1 MGGMSS
7 SSGTV
12 LRPLLAFLVI
22 LQLTNAWPR
31 ARDELQ
37 REIEADLDRL
47 IADRVMAAQDDEEG
61 LLEALDG
68 GSAGP
73 SSYGESPSGYGGGDE
88 GASVDEDGIPN
99 IPGLTKG
106 KDGALYFNGER
117 VKSIAGI
124 GGPDSG
130 KHVYDA
136 PDSYGESARTPKG
149 SSGASLSAL
158 GLDNPQELKSVSE
171 VSSITP
177 VKSLQEV
184 SKITPIQ
191 SIEEVSSIT
200 PVKSIQEVSKVTP
213 IKSIQEVRSMQEVKR
228 IQPVPDA
235 IAKKFI
241 KKHNLESISGLGGG
255 GGGYG
260 GEPTYR
266 TGPVKAVSPPV
277 EKLAESEPGSST
289 LEKAEKALN
298 LLSDVV
304 TDLKSA
310 PGSSYSSQPAES
322 YQEAEVTEADKPS
335 SYDAPEPIPIPEPI
349 PEPLFEPFPAPEP
362 EPSYRAPA
370 GDAKVTELKSVQ
382 EVTNMQEVKS
392 IKPVKSIQEV
402 GSIQEVKSMYELTP
416 RQAEK
421 LKEMMARHR
430 KAPAY
435 RRFRRM

>member
-68 GSAGP
+68 GSASP
-73 SSYGESPSGYGGGDE
+73 STYGDSPSGYGGGGE

-171 VSSITP
+171 ASSITP

-304 TDLKSA
+304 LDLKTAGEVPYPES
-310 PGSSYSSQPAES
+310 PQPAES
-322 YQEAEVTEADKPS
+322 YQEAEVTDADKPS
-335 SYDAPEPIPIPEPI
+335 SYDAPEPIVDPKP
-349 PEPLFEPFPAPEP
+349 
-362 EPSYRAPA
+362 PA

-402 GSIQEVKSMYELTP
+402 SSIQEVKSMYELTP
-416 RQAEK
+416 IQAEK

>member
-68 GSAGP
+68 GSASP

-177 VKSLQEV
+177 VKS
-184 SKITPIQ
+184 
-191 SIEEVSSIT
+191 
-200 PVKSIQEVSKVTP
+200 IQEVSKVTP

-241 KKHNLESISGLGGG
+241 KKHNLESISGLGGA

-260 GEPTYR
+260 GEPTHYR
-266 TGPVKAVSPPV
+266 KLGALKEVSGPV

-304 TDLKSA
+304 LDLKTA
-310 PGSSYSSQPAES
+310 GEFPYPESSQPAES
-322 YQEAEVTEADKPS
+322 YQEAEVTDADKPS
-335 SYDAPEPIPIPEPI
+335 SYDAPEPIIE
-349 PEPLFEPFPAPEP
+349 PAPEP
-362 EPSYRAPA
+362 EPVYRAPA

-416 RQAEK
+416 RQAEN
-421 LKEMMARHR
+421 
-430 KAPAY
+430 
-435 RRFRRM
+435 

>member
-68 GSAGP
+68 GSASP
-73 SSYGESPSGYGGGDE
+73 SSYGESPSGYGGGGE
-88 GASVDEDGIPN
+88 GARVDEDGIPN

-184 SKITPIQ
+184 SKM
-191 SIEEVSSIT
+191 
-200 PVKSIQEVSKVTP
+200 TP

-260 GEPTYR
+260 GEPTHYR
-266 TGPVKAVSPPV
+266 KLGALKEVSGPV

-298 LLSDVV
+298 LLSEVV
-304 TDLKSA
+304 LDLKTA
-310 PGSSYSSQPAES
+310 GEIPYPESSQPAES
-322 YQEAEVTEADKPS
+322 YQEAEVTDADKPS
-335 SYDAPEPIPIPEPI
+335 SYDAPEPIVDPKP
-349 PEPLFEPFPAPEP
+349 
-362 EPSYRAPA
+362 PA
-370 GDAKVTELKSVQ
+370 GDAKVTDLKSVQ

-402 GSIQEVKSMYELTP
+402 SSIQEVKSMYELTP
-416 RQAEK
+416 KQAEK